1 MSWWHCHILDLLIGL
16 FHQPPGQHRYFCS
29 QKLFNPIFPTL
40 PWPKRLC
47 PTPKWR
53 VKSNYLGIICW
64 LTVICELSD
73 LLVVRE
79 AFYSQSH
86 MGRQCD
92 TSSIASSKT
101 GTQSKKSRHTFTLL
115 GLPPPPPPLQNIS
128 LVFSTLCPSLK
139 ISNVV
144 TKVKV

>member
-1 MSWWHCHILDLLIGL
+1 M
-16 FHQPPGQHRYFCS
+16 
-29 QKLFNPIFPTL
+29 
-40 PWPKRLC
+40 
-47 PTPKWR
+47 
-53 VKSNYLGIICW
+53 
-64 LTVICELSD
+64 ICELSD

-101 GTQSKKSRHTFTLL
+101 GTQSKKSPHTFTHL
-115 GLPPPPPPLQNIS
+115 GLPSSSPPPRLQNIS

-139 ISNVV
+139 IS
-144 TKVKV
+144 KVRD